1 MVGPVWDETWSL
13 PIGLFTH
20 FGEFYPG
27 SAFRGSS
34 PKSLNQFKLFVT
46 LGVDLCPHIV
56 MSLPPAFRHVD
67 VFVTVTPAPPPCS
80 VIQCKEKYFA
90 AFFTSTNEGGFNE

>member
-34 PKSLNQFKLFVT
+34 PKPLNQFKLSVT

-67 VFVTVTPAPPPCS
+67 VFVTVTPAPPPLFSDS
-80 VIQCKEKYFA
+80 VQGEVFRCFLYF
-90 AFFTSTNEGGFNE
+90 NQ